1 MTSQDFTLKPHE
13 EVLSVVRQSFIP
25 NVWKFLGYGCW
36 FLLPFFFLF
45 PLVRSGMWG
54 IIILLLLLVSGSFV
68 LGRAYRRWSKT
79 VLIVTDKRVVDID
92 QKGYFDRAVT
102 EVPYGQI
109 DEVSYRVKGFWATV
123 FRYGYVRLDVSG
135 AAADIQFERVYRP
148 ARVHNLIN
156 DLREEYR
163 QSHK

>member
-1 MTSQDFTLKPHE
+1 MTSADFSLKPHE
-13 EVLSVVRQSFIP
+13 EVLSVVRQSIIP
-25 NVWKFLGYGCW
+25 NGWKFLGYGTW

-54 IIILLLLLVSGSFV
+54 IISFFILLISGLFV
-68 LGRAYRRWSKT
+68 LGRTYIRWSKT
-79 VLIVTDKRVVDID
+79 ILIVTDKRVVDID
-92 QKGYFDRAVT
+92 QKGYFDRTVT

-135 AAADIQFERVYRP
+135 AAADIQFNRVSRP
-148 ARVHNLIN
+148 AHVHNLIN
-156 DLREEYR
+156 DLREDYR
-163 QSHK
+163 QSIK